1 MESKTNLQYKDRLFR
16 FIFGAEE
23 RKGNLLSLYNALN
36 GSDYSDID
44 GLEIATIEDFIYMG
58 FSSSQLPI
66 GLRLRLDLL
75 DWPCMGAM
83 S

>member
-1 MESKTNLQYKDRLFR
+1 MEQKINTQYKDRLFR

-23 RKGNLLSLYNALN
+23 RKENLLSLYNALN
-36 GSDYSDID
+36 DSDYSDVGD
-44 GLEIATIEDFIYMG
+44 LEIATIEDFIYMG
-58 FSSSQLPI
+58 VSSSQLPI
-66 GLRLRLDLL
+66 GLRLRLALL

>member
-1 MESKTNLQYKDRLFR
+1 MEQKVNAQYKDRLFR

-23 RKGNLLSLYNALN
+23 RKENLLSLYNALN

-44 GLEIATIEDFIYMG
+44 GLEFAIIEDFIYMG

-66 GLRLRLDLL
+66 GLRLRLALL